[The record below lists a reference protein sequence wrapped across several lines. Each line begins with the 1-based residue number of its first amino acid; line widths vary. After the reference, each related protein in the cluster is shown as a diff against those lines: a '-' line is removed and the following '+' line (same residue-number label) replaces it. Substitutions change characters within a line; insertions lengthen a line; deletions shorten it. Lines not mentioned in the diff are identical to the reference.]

1 MAVTDALMQIF
12 HSCHVILEHYGFFMV
27 YFGVSLA
34 NLFRI
39 MHFSRKKRGVTTAI
53 KSHAQCLNSF
63 LKKKKSK
70 TSIWR
75 DVKNRIKIFISRS
88 LFLTKKMSFLSFLH
102 FQFAYEEKKYAQI
115 QECNLPATYSK
126 FNLWPE
132 CLSDYKTALQ
142 MRMFYFRFW
151 AW

>member
-1 MAVTDALMQIF
+1 M
-12 HSCHVILEHYGFFMV
+12 
-27 YFGVSLA
+27 YFGVCLA

-39 MHFSRKKRGVTTAI
+39 MHFSRKNADLQQRSKVMYTVAI
-53 KSHAQCLNSF
+53 LFSEKN
-63 LKKKKSK
+63 KSK
-70 TSIWR
+70 TTIWR

-88 LFLTKKMSFLSFLH
+88 LFLTKKCLSFPFCIFSLRTR
-102 FQFAYEEKKYAQI
+102 KKSAQI